1 MTTRLPGY
9 RGLDER
15 IAARGA
21 DSVWIGDKVQL
32 RSREPGDADAIPQFE
47 HSADERSG
55 WMIQPPRSRGATRK
69 RFEEPAEKRPE
80 PGSLD
85 VDLAIARRV
94 DDLMVGGI
102 NVGQVD
108 QVNGTFSYGVGIA
121 QEHKG
126 NGYAAEAVLLVMR
139 FMFDER
145 RFQKCEAQVYDYNS
159 ASISLHRKLGFTEEG
174 RLRRHLFLA
183 GEYHDELLFG
193 MTAEEFRELYPK
205 LKSAL

>member
-1 MTTRLPGY
+1 MTTRPPGY

-15 IAARGA
+15 IAARGS
-21 DSVWIGDKVQL
+21 DSIWIGDKVQL
-32 RSREPGDADAIPQFE
+32 RAREPRDADVIPLFE

-55 WMIQPPRSRGATRK
+55 WMIMPPRSRTAARK
-69 RFEEPAEKRPE
+69 SIEESAGNS
-80 PGSLD
+80 PGPRTLEF
-85 VDLAIARRV
+85 DLAIARRE

-102 NVGQVD
+102 NVNEVD
-108 QVNGTFSYGVGIA
+108 QTSGTFAYGIGIGP
-121 QEHKG
+121 EHKG

-145 RFQKCEAQVYDYNS
+145 RFQKCEARVYDYNS

-183 GEYHDELLFG
+183 GEYHDELIFG
-193 MTAEEFRELYPK
+193 MTVEEFRELYPK
-205 LKSAL
+205 LRSSL